1 MFFSGQ
7 FKKFKNINHC
17 FFSKKNGYSEGIY
30 KSLNCGIGSFDK
42 KENIIKN
49 LNLVSKT
56 MQVKNNNLIL
66 MNQTHSNKVIL
77 VDHNNLNNKKLNAD
91 ALITKLE
98 NVTLG
103 VLTADCVPIILYD
116 KVNHIIGCVHAGW
129 KGAISGIIENT
140 LNKFN
145 KMNKINKIFASVGPC
160 IGRESYEVG
169 IEFYEKFMTKSK
181 ANELFFNKNKDSK
194 FLFDIRAYIV
204 SKLRYGGVIN
214 VDNVEFD
221 TFKDNGNFFSYRR
234 SQKLGEVDYGR
245 CISTICLKT

>member
-56 MQVKNNNLIL
+56 MEVRNNNLIL

-221 TFKDNGNFFSYRR
+221 TFKDNSNFFSYRR